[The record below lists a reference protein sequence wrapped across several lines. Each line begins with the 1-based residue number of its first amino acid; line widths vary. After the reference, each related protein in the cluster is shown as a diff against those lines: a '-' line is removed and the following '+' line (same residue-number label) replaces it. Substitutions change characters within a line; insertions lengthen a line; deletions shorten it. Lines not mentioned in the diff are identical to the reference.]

1 MKRPAIALAHMQ
13 MPLLSI
19 CRRKKPEAD
28 AASARDARGVETE
41 RRLIAVGLALKWKSA
56 SLSASKAGWFAKTPP
71 SQYRSSLPST
81 GDGSSTT
88 GK

>member
-1 MKRPAIALAHMQ
+1 MKRPAIELAHIQ
-13 MPLLSI
+13 MPRLKI
-19 CRRKKPEAD
+19 CRRKKLEAD
-28 AASARDARGVETE
+28 ASSAKDDRGVETE
-41 RRLIAVGLALKWKSA
+41 RMLISAGLALKWKSA
-56 SLSASKAGWFAKTPP
+56 SLRASKAGWFAKTPP